1 MFDYILQHICCNVNY
16 LFGFSSFTKSSLYFR
31 VRFFLDGLHEI
42 FVNTAVND
50 GTDIAALMS
59 CFLKKDINSEIF
71 PILSNEV
78 RRLKETEG
86 GVQSMCDVM
95 KKYEE
100 IAVKEAMYAEHIT
113 QIQKMIQKEYTK
125 EAILDL
131 DFTEE
136 EYAKGKFLHNH

>member
-100 IAVKEAMYAEHIT
+100 IAVKEAHVCGTYNPDPKDDPERIY
-113 QIQKMIQKEYTK
+113 KRSYTG
-125 EAILDL
+125 
-131 DFTEE
+131 FGF
-136 EYAKGKFLHNH
+136 YRGRVCPG